1 MKIFKI
7 ILFSVIVILTVAL
20 LALRIRTVNR
30 AESTTT
36 ILAGLDEES
45 EFLAAVYY
53 PVSEE
58 IIINDSMVFH
68 PGKILIQDAVKLKHH
83 FFIFSSYYE
92 KSAGNWKNIT
102 YQSSGS
108 PNKYGLVLH
117 ANRND
122 TTFNEVTYTLGEE
135 VLDYYS
141 LNNGL
146 IDVHNKQFNVGDF
159 EKLDTLKFYLKK
171 TKLRSSDIGKYYQN
185 KISLEE
191 QPLDSILFVRRK

>member
-7 ILFSVIVILTVAL
+7 ILFSVIVILTIAL

-53 PVSEE
+53 PVSEK

-68 PGKILIQDAVKLKHH
+68 PGKIFIQDAVKLKHH

-92 KSAGNWKNIT
+92 KSASNWKNIT
-102 YQSSGS
+102 YESSGS
-108 PNKYGLVLH
+108 PNQYGLVLD

-122 TTFNEVTYTLGEE
+122 TTFNEVTYTLGEKF
-135 VLDYYS
+135 LDYYS

-146 IDVHNKQFNVGDF
+146 IDVHNRQFNVGDF

-171 TKLRSSDIGKYYQN
+171 TKIRSSDIGKYYQN

-191 QPLDSILFVRRK
+191 QPIDSVLFVRRK